1 MKLNVYKNQKEI
13 KKTYVVD
20 EYDIMYGTVEDI
32 LDVLDGMED
41 MKTDGEILKLIQ
53 KHRKKLNKLLLDIFE
68 AEGLTEEELRFIK
81 LKELVPLFLDLF
93 DYIRSSFGTE
103 KN

>member
-1 MKLNVYKNQKEI
+1 MILNVYKNQKEI
-13 KKTYVVD
+13 AKTYEVK

-41 MKTDGEILKLIQ
+41 MKSDGEILKLVQ
-53 KHRKKLNKLLLDIFE
+53 KNRKKLNGFLLDIFSS
-68 AEGLTEEELRFIK
+68 EGLTEAELRNIK

-93 DYIRSSFGTE
+93 EYIRSSFGTE